1 MKTSVIITTYK
12 RPHALKR
19 VLEGL
24 RHQTVLPDE
33 VIVADDGSGPNTSK
47 MIRYLRKDSP
57 YLLHHVWQEDRGF
70 RAARIRNK
78 AILQSRG
85 DYLISLDG
93 DCVPG
98 KHFIA
103 DHLSLAEK
111 GFFFQGKRILV
122 GRSLAPLFTHEDA
135 NSVGKLLRYVFTN
148 RIRNSHHIIRMT
160 RFPSIVS
167 TSLKG
172 IKSCNMGF
180 FRIDVLAINGF
191 NEDFVGWGRE
201 DSELAVRLYVYG
213 LKRKGHPFMAI
224 CYHLWHEENN
234 RDRLSINDELL
245 RMAVQTNGY
254 FCSNGLVKR

>member
-1 MKTSVIITTYK
+1 MKTSVIVTTYK
-12 RPHALKR
+12 RPNALKR

-24 RHQTVLPDE
+24 RHQTVLPNE
-33 VIVADDGSGPNTSK
+33 VIVADDGSGPDTGE
-47 MIRYLRKDSP
+47 MIDRQRIGSP
-57 YLLHHVWQEDRGF
+57 YLLHHIWQEDRGF

-78 AILQSRG
+78 AILRSRG

-103 DHLSLAEK
+103 DHLKLAEK
-111 GFFFQGKRILV
+111 GCFFQGKRILV
-122 GRSLAPLFTHEDA
+122 GKSLAPLFTHKDA
-135 NSVGKLLRYVFTN
+135 NSVGKLLKYAFTN

-180 FRIDVLAINGF
+180 FRNDIFAINGF

-201 DSELAVRLYVYG
+201 DSELAVRLFVFG

-224 CYHLWHEENN
+224 CHHLWHEQDN

-245 RMAVQTNGY
+245 RMTVQANGY
-254 FCSNGLVKR
+254 ICSNGLVKR